1 MSKVVQYAGE
11 DFENSTVLS
20 EGITLVDFY
29 AVWCGP
35 CQMLNTILDE
45 LSEKADYKI
54 VKVDTDEYSE
64 LPSKFKIRS
73 LPTMIIFKNGQQ
85 VDLLTGFVEKKEIEK
100 KIKQY
105 R

>member
-11 DFENSTVLS
+11 DFEKETLLS
-20 EGITLVDFY
+20 EGITLVDFN
-29 AVWCGP
+29 AIWCGP

-45 LSEKADYKI
+45 LSEEMECKI

-73 LPTMIIFKNGQQ
+73 LPTIIIFKDGQQ
-85 VDLLTGFVEKKEIEK
+85 ADSITGFLEKKEIK
-100 KIKQY
+100 KRIKTL